1 MPDQR
6 TSRQVIFVN
15 FDHERARAGF
25 ARFEAACEA
34 IRLEERHGVKLRFLG
49 VDVTDGPALARALD
63 RELEGSPA
71 AIVAPSAA
79 AVLVAMNRTQ
89 TVPIVFVTH
98 QDPVELKLAANLA
111 QRNSNLAGISIYL
124 GVEAKVLELLRETA
138 PAARRVGFIVDR
150 DLAANPRIAQ
160 FLDDTARRHGLEWK
174 VVPVVSIESF
184 ESDVRRAGP
193 VDAWFV
199 TKASALDEYRARFIS
214 VIAATRRPA
223 IYPSQVDVDAGA
235 TMAYEAVFDDVVG
248 AMARQLDRVLE
259 GVNPG
264 DIPIE
269 RPKRFTL
276 SINVAAARRAG
287 MRLPT
292 ELLSRADRVL

>member
-1 MPDQR
+1 MGALKTPR
-6 TSRQVIFVN
+6 AVIFVN

-25 ARFEAACEA
+25 ARFAAACEA
-34 IRLEERHGVKLRFLG
+34 IKLEERHSVRLKFVG
-49 VDVTDGPALARALD
+49 VDVTDRAALARALD
-63 RELEGSPA
+63 RELEHVPA

-79 AVLVAMNRTQ
+79 AVLEAMKRTE

-98 QDPVELKLAANLA
+98 QDPIELRLAASLA
-111 QRNSNLAGISIYL
+111 QRNSNLAGISLYL
-124 GVEAKVLELLRETA
+124 GVESKILELLREAA
-138 PAARRVGFIVDR
+138 PGARRLGFVVDR
-150 DLAANPRIAQ
+150 DLAANGRVRQ
-160 FLDDTARRHGLEWK
+160 FLADTGRRHGIEWK
-174 VVPVVSIESF
+174 VVPVGNIDSLEGDI
-184 ESDVRRAGP
+184 RHAGP

-199 TKASALDEYRARFIS
+199 TKASTLDEARTRFIS

-223 IYPSQVDVDAGA
+223 IYPSQSDVDAGG
-235 TMAYEAVFDDVVG
+235 TMAYEAVFDDTVG
-248 AMARQLDRVLE
+248 AMARQLDRVLA

-264 DIPIE
+264 DIPLE

-287 MRLPT
+287 MRLAP